1 MPAEH
6 GCFLPVV
13 SKDNRLVFEIGAVLD
28 AMFTAEPAQRALN
41 FIFERYASRVI
52 GVEHGKIAG
61 LLVFKYPRLRVDVS
75 LKRMVPVEMIRRDV
89 QDGGD
94 PGAKLFDG
102 LQLEARDLKD
112 GDRIRGGPR
121 SKRDHARSHITA
133 HACFFAVRS
142 STGVRT

>member
-1 MPAEH
+1 MPAEP
-6 GCFLPVV
+6 GCFLALV
-13 SKDNRLVFEIGAVLD
+13 SKDSRLVFEIGAVLD

-61 LLVFKYPRLRVDVS
+61 LLGFKYPRLRVDVS

-112 GDRIRGGPR
+112 GDRIRGGVLCKCASLLEAAPVTL
-121 SKRDHARSHITA
+121 AA
-133 HACFFAVRS
+133 
-142 STGVRT
+142 